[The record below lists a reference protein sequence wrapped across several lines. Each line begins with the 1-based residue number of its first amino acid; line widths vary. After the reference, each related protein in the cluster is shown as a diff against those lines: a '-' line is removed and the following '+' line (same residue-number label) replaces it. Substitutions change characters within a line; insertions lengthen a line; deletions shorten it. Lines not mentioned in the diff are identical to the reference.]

1 MNPLT
6 SKFVSPMPGVSASTC
21 PPKTPFQALASRSGL
36 LTVAKKENFT
46 SDVKEFNSV
55 ADTIIKLPLAQNR
68 NLDEETKE
76 SSPKDDNISA
86 TKCDIQ
92 KKEIIHQHKIINTPE
107 SNLHLTTQNYTNPKG
122 SSIPPR
128 PQAEQPS
135 SRFNFIFPKQMPKE
149 TPSVLMNPKASS
161 SSLFK
166 APVPIQSPPPALPQ
180 NEVPK
185 QAQNPNPNPN
195 PNLNQNTNQVLNP
208 VNPNL
213 QNQGKADELYY
224 EVIYSGTNR
233 KKCKSQDGILILT
246 LKKLTLLDDRG
257 NKLSESIN
265 KLSATSLRAGEILT
279 VSNNR
284 KVEVLGKISRS
295 EYLSGRCFLHEAR
308 ASSKPEAIIKPIIE
322 FTFPADSFI
331 LDEDNK
337 VFVEPFLAV
346 KLRPHQKE
354 GVKFMYECL
363 AGKRIQ
369 DQYGCILADSMGL
382 GKSLQA
388 VTLLYTLLRKDAP
401 YQSYARKGI
410 IVAPAT
416 LVGNWKQEIQKW
428 LGPSRLCP
436 VVCVG
441 TGKEKQNLLKIFEKG
456 MSSLLIISYD
466 SFVKHAATLGK
477 VCQVV
482 ICDEGHLL
490 KNCVTKK
497 NSSISGLA
505 CRRRILLTGTPLQN
519 NLTEFY
525 ACVSL
530 VNPGVLGD
538 LSTFN
543 KVFANPILKAQEPLA
558 CNAVREV
565 AQARSKEL
573 WRVTEQFILRRTGTI
588 LQSLL
593 PPRNEYLIFC
603 IPSPLQ
609 FQIYQKFLTS
619 KSALQAL
626 ETGNS
631 SNALSICLLLRKLVN
646 HPDLIF
652 TSKYKS
658 DNLRELL
665 SIAQK
670 MKPNNYSFLPNRF
683 LLSPKFSFTSSILQH
698 SQKNVEKVVIVSSFT
713 KTLDLLEQ
721 FCLSIDSNVFRL
733 DGSTLTSKRM
743 VLVNEFN
750 NYSGHSVFL
759 LSSKAGGCGLNLV
772 SANRLILFDPDWNPS
787 NDKQA
792 MGRIWRD
799 GQKKPVHIYRL
810 LLSGTIEEKIYQRQT
825 VKENLS
831 STVVDAREE
840 VSKFSKDDIRE
851 IFSFYDKCQ
860 SFDKG
865 DFIDDEDSVLV
876 GRGKKGNG
884 EGEGEGNG
892 NGVDQDVVEIVKRVL
907 ADQET
912 VKEVELDFTEAKLDS
927 EEGPGIEWDDDKPK
941 KKGLDEII

>member
-6 SKFVSPMPGVSASTC
+6 SKFVSPLPGVSVSSC
-21 PPKTPFQALASRSGL
+21 PPKTPFQALASRSGF
-36 LTVAKKENFT
+36 LTVAKKENFA
-46 SDVKEFNSV
+46 SDIKELNS
-55 ADTIIKLPLAQNR
+55 DLKTIIKIPIAQER
-68 NLDEETKE
+68 GQEEETKE

-86 TKCDIQ
+86 SKCNIEN
-92 KKEIIHQHKIINTPE
+92 KAIIHQETLKSNPE
-107 SNLHLTTQNYTNPKG
+107 GNLHLANLNTTNPKDPL
-122 SSIPPR
+122 IPPR
-128 PQAEQPS
+128 PQAEPIP
-135 SRFNFIFPKQMPKE
+135 SRFNFVFPKQMAKE
-149 TPSVLMNPKASS
+149 SPSLVLNPKPAS

-166 APVPIQSPPPALPQ
+166 APVPVRSPSPPPPPGQ
-180 NEVPK
+180 ISNEDS
-185 QAQNPNPNPN
+185 NPNPNPVLNPLNPLN
-195 PNLNQNTNQVLNP
+195 PNLPSTNPQV
-208 VNPNL
+208 

-246 LKKLTLLDDRG
+246 LKKMTLLDDRG
-257 NKLSESIN
+257 NKLCESIN
-265 KLSATSLRAGEILT
+265 KLSATSLRAGEVLT

-295 EYLSGRCFLHEAR
+295 EYLSGRCFLQAAR
-308 ASSKPEAIIKPIIE
+308 SSLKPEAIIKPVVE
-322 FTFPADSFI
+322 FTFPSGSFI
-331 LDEDNK
+331 LDEENK

-388 VTLLYTLLRKDAP
+388 VSLLYTLLRKDAP

-441 TGKEKQNLLKIFEKG
+441 TGKEKLNLLKIFEKG

-466 SFVKHAATLGK
+466 SFVKHAGTLGK
-477 VCQVV
+477 VCQIV

-631 SNALSICLLLRKLVN
+631 SNALSICLLLRKLMN

-665 SIAQK
+665 SIAEK
-670 MKPNNYSFLPNRF
+670 MRPSNYSFLPNRF
-683 LLSPKFSFTSSILQH
+683 VLSPKFSFTSSILHH
-698 SQKNVEKVVIVSSFT
+698 SQKHLEKVVIVSSFT

-721 FCLSIDSNVFRL
+721 FCISIDSNVFRL

-743 VLVNEFN
+743 TLVNDFN

-851 IFSFYDKCQ
+851 IFSYYDKCQ

-865 DFIDDEDSVLV
+865 DLIDDEDSVLV
-876 GRGKKGNG
+876 GRGRSEAGQG
-884 EGEGEGNG
+884 LEE
-892 NGVDQDVVEIVKRVL
+892 DVVEIVKRVL
-907 ADQET
+907 PDQEV
-912 VKEVELDFTEAKLDS
+912 VKEVELDFTEAKLDM
-927 EEGPGIEWDDDKPK
+927 EEGPGIEWDDDKRVK
-941 KKGLDEII
+941 KCQDVI